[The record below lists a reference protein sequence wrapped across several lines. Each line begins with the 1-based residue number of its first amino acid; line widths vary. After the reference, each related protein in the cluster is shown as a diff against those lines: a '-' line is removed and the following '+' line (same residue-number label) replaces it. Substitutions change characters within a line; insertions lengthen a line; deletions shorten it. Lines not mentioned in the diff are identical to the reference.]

1 LNFHKKYNIKRFY
14 FFDDLS
20 TVNKNRIIEFCE
32 LKANSVLKNMTWKLS
47 ARVNNIDDDIAA
59 ALKKAKC
66 DDIAFGIE

>member
-1 LNFHKKYNIKRFY
+1 
-14 FFDDLS
+14 
-20 TVNKNRIIEFCE
+20 
-32 LKANSVLKNMTWKLS
+32 MTWKLS